1 MLRPGPHLCNPEG
14 QAHQACVSVFVCGVG
29 RGGGVGVCF
38 HRPLPEVEA
47 GLAGSTAGEHKPEP
61 IPTLGSVQKS
71 LLRWLLPFYI
81 PLRALL
87 FLASF

>member
-29 RGGGVGVCF
+29 GWGWECVSTGPSPRWRQGLREALRENTSQSRF
-38 HRPLPEVEA
+38 HPRWE
-47 GLAGSTAGEHKPEP
+47 
-61 IPTLGSVQKS
+61 SVQKS
-71 LLRWLLPFYI
+71 LLCWLLPFYI